1 MLFKTFRMRYPIY
14 FIILLLCVSS
24 FSCGHT
30 SRTNTANMKLKI
42 YPYKI
47 PCTGEDLRLCMLV
60 QKEGQ
65 SPEYFYDT
73 IEGFTY
79 QWGYWYTLEVEPVQQ
94 MKPAADAS
102 SISYRLTKMVQK
114 KWSTDSFSLPLRM
127 NEQPLVIKKEGR
139 CSFFNDIMIQSGN
152 AVCEKLH
159 RADSA
164 WFRVDKNAGTLVV
177 LSVK

>member
-1 MLFKTFRMRYPIY
+1 MRSSVY
-14 FIILLLCVSS
+14 FIILISLFSS

-42 YPYKI
+42 YPYKV
-47 PCTGEDLRLCMLV
+47 PCTGEDVRLCMRV
-60 QKEGQ
+60 EKEGQ

-79 QWGYWYTLEVEPVQQ
+79 QWGYWYTLEAEPVQQ

-102 SISYRLTKMVQK
+102 SVSYRLTKMVQK

-127 NEQPLVIKKEGR
+127 NDQALVKKKEGS
-139 CSFFNDIMIQSGN
+139 CSFFNDIMIQSGS
-152 AVCEKLH
+152 AACAKLL
-159 RADSA
+159 RADTA
-164 WFRVDKNAGTLVV
+164 WFRVDKNSGTLVV